1 MSKQEKKTWRKKM
14 RRRGQLLKTLW
25 LRQMAE
31 TATPLTERMV
41 LFWHNHFTSSLK
53 KARWPNLMF
62 HQNQLFRRHALGNF
76 RVLLHAVARDPAM
89 VLYLDSNRNRKGKPN
104 ENFARELLELFTLG
118 EGNYS
123 EQDIKQA
130 ARAFTGWSVNR
141 RSGEFR
147 FRQRWH
153 DQGQKHFMGR
163 SGRFD
168 GDQIIEIILENPR
181 TAEFIV
187 EKLWREFISPQ
198 PDLQQVQR
206 WAAQFRKNNYELKPL
221 LRVMLLSKAFR
232 NPANHHLLIKSPAEY
247 LIGTLRMLNLPV
259 PKGRGLAL
267 ASRRLG
273 QDLLN
278 PPNVKGWPGGNSWIT
293 AESLP
298 LRRQMMERLLR
309 GKGGGMQKNRMAM
322 GEPDYSPYLQMPREK
337 LISMVLGMPPVDEL
351 EMSLDNKALL
361 QQLLLDPAYQLK

>member
-1 MSKQEKKTWRKKM
+1 MSKEEKKALRKKM
-14 RRRGQLLKTLW
+14 RRRGQALKTLW
-25 LRQMAE
+25 LRQMVE
-31 TATPLTERMV
+31 TPSPLTERMV

-76 RVLLHAVARDPAM
+76 RELLHAVARDPAM
-89 VLYLDSNRNRKGKPN
+89 VLYLDSSRNRKGKPN

-118 EGNYS
+118 EGHYS
-123 EQDIKQA
+123 EEDIKQA

-147 FRQRWH
+147 FRPRWH
-153 DQGQKHFMGR
+153 DSGEKRFMGK

-168 GDQIIEIILENPR
+168 GDQILEIILEKPR

-198 PDLQQVQR
+198 PDPQQVQK
-206 WAAQFRKNNYELKPL
+206 WATQFRKNHYELKPL
-221 LRVMLLSKAFR
+221 MKTMLLSSAFR
-232 NPANHHLLIKSPAEY
+232 DPANRHLLIKSPAEY
-247 LIGTLRMLNLPV
+247 LVGTLRMLNLPV
-259 PKGRGLAL
+259 PKGRGMAL

-278 PPNVKGWPGGNSWIT
+278 PPNVKGWPGGKSWIN
-293 AESLP
+293 AETLP
-298 LRRQMMERLLR
+298 LRRQMMERFLR
-309 GKGGGMQKNRMAM
+309 GKGGGKQKNRMAM
-322 GEPDYSPYLQMPREK
+322 GEPDYSPYLTMSKDK
-337 LISMVLGMPPVDEL
+337 LISLVLGMPPVDEQPA
-351 EMSLDNKALL
+351 SLDNKTLM
-361 QQLLLDPAYQLK
+361 QRLLLDPAYQLK